1 MLNIEIKST
10 ELRQKAGTGK
20 KSGKAYSFREQSA
33 WAHLPGK
40 PYPVE
45 IVLTRNDNE
54 PAYPVGMYTLSPE
67 SLYVDGFGALG
78 VRPRLVAPTKA

>member
-1 MLNIEIKST
+1 MIKIEVKST

-54 PAYPVGMYTLSPE
+54 PAFPVGVYDLSPE
-67 SLYVDGFGALG
+67 SFYVDGFGTLA
-78 VRPRLVAPTKA
+78 VKPRLVGPSKA